1 MINLNGRS
9 FLTLL
14 DYTSEEVNFLLALS
28 RGLKAKKKAGIYDP
42 LLLGKNIVLIFEKTS
57 TRTRCSFEVACMDEG
72 GGVTF
77 LTNSQMGKKES
88 VEDTAKV
95 LGRLYDGIE
104 FRGYEQSTVETLA
117 KYSGVPVWNGLT
129 DQFHPTQ
136 VLADYLTI
144 QESVE
149 KPLTEVKLAFVG
161 DGRNNMGNSLM
172 IASAKLGADFTCVA
186 PKSLWPDPTLA
197 AAMQALGKETGS
209 HIEFSDDLSAVS
221 GADAVYTDIW
231 ASMGEEAMFEERMNL
246 LSPYRVTD
254 QVMELTGNP
263 GAIFLHCLPAFH
275 DLNTSFAKD
284 MYEKYGLTEME
295 CSDSVFRG
303 RQSRVFD
310 EAENRLH
317 TIKAVMM
324 ATLADPV
331 KVHALTQR

>member
-14 DYTSEEVNFLLALS
+14 NYSSEEVRFLLALA

-72 GGVTF
+72 GGATF

-88 VEDTAKV
+88 IEDTAKV

-104 FRGYEQSTVETLA
+104 FRGYQQSTVETLA
-117 KYSGVPVWNGLT
+117 KYAGVPVWNGLT

-144 QESVE
+144 QESIE

-186 PKSLWPDPTLA
+186 PKSLWPDPDLTA
-197 AAMQALGKETGS
+197 SMQKLGQETDS
-209 HIEFSDDLSAVS
+209 HIEFSDDLAAVA

-254 QVMELTGNP
+254 EVMNMTGNP
-263 GAIFLHCLPAFH
+263 GAIFLHCLPSFH
-275 DLNTSFAKD
+275 DLNTDFAKA
-284 MYEKYGLTEME
+284 MHEKYGLTEME

-303 RQSRVFD
+303 HRSRVFD

-317 TIKAVMM
+317 TIKAVIV
-324 ATLADPV
+324 ATLADPL